1 MPSRIIREGILTS
14 ERINSLSFPAEVF
27 YRRLMSVVDDFGRFD
42 ARLSMLRASCYP
54 LKVDVVRE
62 ADISRWIAECEKAG
76 VIALYA
82 ANRAGVSRWIAA
94 CEKAGAA
101 VSGDEKPYLLLVDF
115 RQQVRAKDSK
125 FPHPPNPCEAD
136 AQHVHSKCEADAHVD
151 GGGVV
156 DEYVYQP
163 PPARDDESGSFSMN
177 LGWIPSS
184 HFPSLSKQAGL
195 PMPGSE
201 QFESGLAEFK
211 SYWLTQ
217 PNRTRTQHEWDHALV
232 KSLKADQVRS
242 KSNQPARASPT
253 SRRQTIS
260 DDRKAASMI
269 LTGRKPENERPTAN
283 TERDITADC
292 QRIA

>member
-76 VIALYA
+76 VVALYA
-82 ANRAGVSRWIAA
+82 ANRAGVSRWIAI

-125 FPHPPNPCEAD
+125 FPHPPSSCAAD
-136 AQHVHSKCEADAHVD
+136 AQHVQSSCAADAHVD
-151 GGGVV
+151 GGGDV

-163 PPARDDESGSFSMN
+163 PPVRDEISGSFSMN
-177 LGWIPSS
+177 LDWNPSG
-184 HFPSLSKQAGL
+184 HFPSLAKQAGL

-201 QFESGLAEFK
+201 AFDSGLAEFK
-211 SYWLTQ
+211 SYWLSQ
-217 PNRTRTQHEWDHALV
+217 PNRTRSQHEWDHALV
-232 KSLKADQVRS
+232 KSLKANQVHGAS
-242 KSNQPARASPT
+242 KPNARASPLG
-253 SRRQTIS
+253 RRQTVS
-260 DDRKAASMI
+260 DERKAASMI
-269 LTGRKPENERPTAN
+269 LTGRSQNERPIAN
-283 TERDITADC
+283 LERDITADC
-292 QRIA
+292 QRVA